1 MKEKNRSYTDA
12 YMRMHVWD
20 THTHTHK
27 TLTTHNTNTHSTH
40 TQHTHS
46 PYYDRNL
53 PKLCSF
59 WIKGQV
65 TNSQKYRIL

>member
-1 MKEKNRSYTDA
+1 MYGFLKPKKKTYKKMGYVNVCTLPWRKKNTCARA
-12 YMRMHVWD
+12 R
-20 THTHTHK
+20 THTHTH
-27 TLTTHNTNTHSTH
+27 TH
-40 TQHTHS
+40 TQTHS

-65 TNSQKYRIL
+65 KKK